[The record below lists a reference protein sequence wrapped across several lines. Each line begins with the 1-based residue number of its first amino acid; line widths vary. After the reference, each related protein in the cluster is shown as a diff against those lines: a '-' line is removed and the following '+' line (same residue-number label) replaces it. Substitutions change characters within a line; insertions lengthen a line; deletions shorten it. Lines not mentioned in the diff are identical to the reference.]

1 MEQWL
6 LEKTRECVLPLCV
19 CITTRLGGFEM
30 RIQKAECSSLL
41 LEAAHIDVD
50 FFLQP
55 LLKYRKNLRSCV
67 AMGTGVPDCPGR
79 LRALS

>member
-1 MEQWL
+1 MRKHGSACL
-6 LEKTRECVLPLCV
+6 SLCV

-41 LEAAHIDVD
+41 LEAAHIHVD

-55 LLKYRKNLRSCV
+55 LLKRRKNLQSCV